1 MADQRVSIHGQ
12 WSSRL
17 AFIMAATGSAVGLGN
32 IWKFPYVA
40 GENGGGAFVLVY
52 LACIALIGLPVMMAE
67 ILIGRRGACSPINT
81 MRHLARDEGRNPS
94 WQLIGFMGIV
104 AGFLIISFYSVIA
117 GWVMAYVPRI
127 AAGMFDN
134 VTSDGASAI
143 FGDLVSDPERM
154 LAWHTLFML
163 LTAGVVARGV
173 EEGLE
178 RAVRWLMPL
187 LFILLLVMLGYAMN
201 TDAFMDG
208 VDFLFRPDFAALS
221 LDGVL
226 AAMGQAFFSL
236 SLGMGAIMMY
246 GSYLPKDANITSSA
260 VTIALSDTLVAIVAG
275 MVIFPIVFSNQLDPA
290 AGPSLIFQT
299 LPLAFGH
306 MPAGA
311 LFGTLFFVLL
321 VVAAWTSAISLIE
334 PVVAWMVES
343 LKWSR
348 IRATVVSALIAWVL
362 GIGTIVS
369 FNIGA
374 DVLLFGKT
382 FFDLLDF
389 LTTNIL
395 LPLGGLFIALFA
407 AWMVRREVS
416 RAELSLGVEA
426 HKAWR
431 ILAGVV
437 APAGVVVIFLSGLG
451 IFGS

>member
-1 MADQRVSIHGQ
+1 MAEHRTSIHGQ

-40 GENGGGAFVLVY
+40 GENGGGAFVLIY
-52 LACIALIGLPVMMAE
+52 LACIALIGIPVMMAE

-81 MRHLARDEGRNPS
+81 MRHLARDEGRNPV
-94 WQLIGFMGIV
+94 WQLVGFMGIV

-127 AAGMFDN
+127 AAGMFEN

-163 LTAGVVARGV
+163 LTAVVVARGV

-178 RAVRWLMPL
+178 RAVRWLMPV

-208 VDFLFRPDFAALS
+208 VDFLFRPDFGALS
-221 LDGVL
+221 LQGVL

-260 VTIALSDTLVAIVAG
+260 VTIALSDTLVAVLAG
-275 MVIFPIVFSNQLDPA
+275 LVIFPIVFSNQLDPA

-306 MPAGA
+306 MPGGA
-311 LFGTLFFVLL
+311 MFGTLFFVLL

-343 LKWSR
+343 LQWSR
-348 IRATVVSALIAWVL
+348 MRATAVSALIAWVL
-362 GIGTIVS
+362 GIGTILS

-374 DVLLFGKT
+374 DVLFFDKT

-407 AWMVRREVS
+407 AWMVRREVT
-416 RAELSLGVEA
+416 REELSLGEGA
-426 HKAWR
+426 HKVWR
-431 ILAGVV
+431 YLAGIV